1 MSELFFLLMF
11 IVLATAF
18 AITTITAAFLV
29 SYRSENVDQAPYE
42 CGMNLFG
49 GAKIQF
55 NIKFLN
61 FAIMFLIF
69 DVEAIL
75 LFPFA
80 VNFLSLRL
88 YVLFEV
94 VLFLI
99 LMLFILFYAFMKN
112 ILRWQ

>member
-18 AITTITAAFLV
+18 AIASVIAAYVL
-29 SYRSENVDQAPYE
+29 SYRSDDVELAPYE
-42 CGMNLFG
+42 CGMKLFG

-80 VNFLSLRL
+80 INFLSLRL
-88 YVLFEV
+88 YVLIEV
-94 VLFLI
+94 ILFLI
-99 LMLFILFYAFMKN
+99 LMLFTLYYAFVKN

>member
-1 MSELFFLLMF
+1 MSELFFLLTF
-11 IVLATAF
+11 LILATAF
-18 AITTITAAFLV
+18 AVASIVAGFVL
-29 SYRSENVDQAPYE
+29 SYKSEDIDQTPYE
-42 CGMNLFG
+42 CGMKIFG

-80 VNFLSLRL
+80 VNFLSLKL
-88 YVLFEV
+88 YALVEVIIFLLLLLFT
-94 VLFLI
+94 LY
-99 LMLFILFYAFMKN
+99 YAFLKK

>member
-1 MSELFFLLMF
+1 MSELFFLLTF
-11 IVLATAF
+11 IILATGF
-18 AITTITAAFLV
+18 AIASIVAGFIL
-29 SYRSENVDQAPYE
+29 SYKSEDVEQTPYE
-42 CGMNLFG
+42 CGMKLFG
-49 GAKIQF
+49 GARIQF

-80 VNFLSLRL
+80 INFLSLKL
-88 YVLFEV
+88 YVLIEV
-94 VLFLI
+94 IVFLA
-99 LMLFILFYAFMKN
+99 LMLFTLYYAFKKN

>member
-1 MSELFFLLMF
+1 MSELFFLLTF

-18 AITTITAAFLV
+18 AVASIVAGFVL
-29 SYRSENVDQAPYE
+29 SYKSDDVDKTPYE
-42 CGMNLFG
+42 CGMKLFG
-49 GAKIQF
+49 GAKLQY

-69 DVEAIL
+69 DVEAIF

-80 VNFLSLRL
+80 INFLSLKL
-88 YVLFEV
+88 YILIEILAFVL
-94 VLFLI
+94 LI
-99 LMLFILFYAFMKN
+99 LFTLYYAFVKN

>member
-11 IVLATAF
+11 IILATAF
-18 AITTITAAFLV
+18 AIASVVAAYIV
-29 SYRSENVDQAPYE
+29 SYRSEDVERVPYE
-42 CGMNLFG
+42 CGMKLFG

-61 FAIMFLIF
+61 FAVMFLIF

-88 YVLFEV
+88 YVLIEII
-94 VLFLI
+94 LFLA
-99 LMLFILFYAFMKN
+99 LMLFSLYYAFVKN

>member
-1 MSELFFLLMF
+1 MNDLFFLLTF
-11 IVLATAF
+11 LILSTAF
-18 AITTITAAFLV
+18 AIASVIAAYVV
-29 SYRSENVDQAPYE
+29 SYRSDDVKHSPYE
-42 CGMNLFG
+42 CGMKLFG

-88 YVLFEV
+88 YVLIEV
-94 VLFLI
+94 ILFLI
-99 LMLFILFYAFMKN
+99 LMLFTLFYAFMKN